1 MFIFRGRV
9 IPPDKTQLRQGVDS
23 TPTRGRFNSDKTRI
37 SPDRYNAEL
46 LWAPARFLLSSAST
60 SEKMNLLE
68 KRCRITLD
76 YLSSIFG

>member
-46 LWAPARFLLSSAST
+46 LWAPARFLLSLLFLAALYER
-60 SEKMNLLE
+60 EKCGG
-68 KRCRITLD
+68 RRI
-76 YLSSIFG
+76 F